1 MRPPREPP
9 HGPLATARLVERE
22 NRYRARV
29 ELDGGEV
36 AAHVPNPGRM
46 AELMLPG
53 VRLHI
58 VAVAGG
64 HRVTGYDVVAVEH
77 AGRWVCID
85 NRLGGRL
92 ARRALEGRAMP
103 ELLPYETVAREV
115 RCGDSRLDF
124 RLHGGGRV
132 CWVELKSCTLVIDGC
147 GRFPDAP
154 TARGRRHLMELI
166 RRREAGDEAAVLFL
180 VQRPEAEAIGPHQAT
195 DPAFAAALGEAL
207 AAGVR
212 AIAYTSSWSAAG
224 LSLGRS
230 IPVRQD

>member
-9 HGPLATARLVERE
+9 HGPLATARLLARE

-29 ELDGGEV
+29 ELDGRV
-36 AAHVPNPGRM
+36 IAAHVPNPGRM

-53 VRLHI
+53 VRLQL
-58 VAVAGG
+58 VAVAGE
-64 HRVTGYDVVAVEH
+64 HRVTGHDVVAVEYG
-77 AGRWVCID
+77 GRWVCID

-92 ARRALEGRAMP
+92 TRRALEGRAMP
-103 ELLPYETVAREV
+103 ELLPYETVDREV

-124 RLHGGGRV
+124 RLRGAGRT
-132 CWVELKSCTLVIDGC
+132 CWLELKSCTLVIDGC

-154 TARGRRHLMELI
+154 TARGRRHLDELI
-166 RRREAGDEAAVLFL
+166 RCRQAGDEAAVLFL
-180 VQRPEAEAIGPHQAT
+180 VQRPDAVAIGANQAT
-195 DPAFAAALGEAL
+195 DPAFAAVLAQAV

-224 LSLGRS
+224 LTLGHA
-230 IPVRQD
+230 IPVRLD